1 MIKSIAIKNYRG
13 IKDLEIDNFKKY
25 NFFIGD
31 NGSKK
36 TTILESLGVSL
47 SVLNFTSPLIYML
60 NRQIK
65 VKNENISSLFFN
77 SDINNKIE
85 FILKA
90 DDALK
95 LGTTI
100 SIDSIL
106 SEFQEYS
113 SNNQI
118 DTEIGRYLYTMRRK
132 IEEENIQNNIYLNK
146 KNQISFKN
154 FKGEEIPENFQKIIK
169 KYKSCLNISDSFK
182 NISEA
187 TKQADK
193 IIKSRKKELLLKY
206 LRTIDKDIIDIHTND
221 EEIFIEKD
229 IFKEFVPI
237 SSIGDG
243 IVLVLEIIISLIL
256 TEEGF
261 KVILIDEIERGIYYK
276 NYRKLSEI
284 IIDLCKNNQNI
295 QLFITTHSK
304 EFLEAFNEALLESE
318 KDNFSLFSLRNKK
331 EKLDFV
337 HYTSEELKDTLETGW
352 DPR

>member
-36 TTILESLGVSL
+36 TTILESLGIAYL
-47 SVLNFTSPLIYML
+47 LDFF
-60 NRQIK
+60 QILEYSIDRK
-65 VKNENISSLFFN
+65 IKLKKENISSLFYN
-77 SDINNKIE
+77 SDINNNIE
-85 FILKA
+85 FILKT
-90 DDALK
+90 DDTPELE
-95 LGTTI
+95 TTI
-100 SIDSIL
+100 SVDSNL
-106 SEFQEYS
+106 SIFQDYS
-113 SNNQI
+113 SNQVNK
-118 DTEIGRYLYTMRRK
+118 YLYTVDKK
-132 IEEENIQNNIYLNK
+132 IGEDRLENNNIYLDKN
-146 KNQISFKN
+146 NQIPYLENTIKN
-154 FKGEEIPENFQKIIK
+154 IPRNFEKFLKKYSILTQISNNINNLNDSTEEI
-169 KYKSCLNISDSFK
+169 
-182 NISEA
+182 
-187 TKQADK
+187 DK
-193 IIKSRKKELLLKY
+193 IIKNRKKEKLLKC
-206 LRTIDKDIIDIHTND
+206 LQIIDKDIIDIYIND
-221 EEIFIEKD
+221 EEIFVEKETLRTY
-229 IFKEFVPI
+229 IPI

-243 IVLVLEIIISLIL
+243 MVLALDIITSLIL
-256 TEEGF
+256 VDDF

-284 IIDLCKNNQNI
+284 IIDLCKDNQNI

-331 EKLDFV
+331 EKLDIV